1 MTDQELLERFTAHH
15 DESAFEALVQRH
27 GPLVLGVCQRVL
39 GDVNAAEDAFQATF
53 LILARKART
62 IRWHKTVRNW
72 LYQVAFRTASEARV
86 QRAKRLRHEREAG
99 TMLLQDAGNTG
110 EWEELRLILDE
121 ELYRLPEKFRMPL
134 LLCYLHGKT
143 RDDAAQELGW
153 TEGAVKGRL
162 ERGRDILRNR
172 LTRRGLSLATAT
184 LPMLLAQGTVSALP
198 EALLDSTMRVAVQGI
213 VSAPVAVLSKG
224 VVQAMFWAK
233 IKLATAM
240 LVAASVIGASGIL
253 AFSLSGA
260 NEPPDKAEVKSDQE
274 KLQGTWTIV
283 KYEVQGKEVPEGA
296 NAKQFQQELK
306 AGKFTITFTGDEMIF
321 KSGDNSRKG
330 TYKLDAAQTPKWLD
344 LTTPL
349 LMGLDGITEPGIYA
363 LEGDTLKICIGEKRP
378 TKFETSKDARGML
391 LLLKREKL

>member
-1 MTDQELLERFTAHH
+1 MSDQELLERFAAHH

-27 GPLVLGVCQRVL
+27 GPLVLGVCWRLL
-39 GDVNAAEDAFQATF
+39 GQEQAAEDAFQATF
-53 LILARKART
+53 LILARKARA

-99 TMLLQDAGNTG
+99 AMLLRDANNAT

-121 ELYRLPEKFRMPL
+121 ELYRLPEKLRMPL

-143 RDDAAQELGW
+143 RDEAAQELGW
-153 TEGAVKGRL
+153 TEGAVKGSL
-162 ERGRDILRNR
+162 ERGRELLRNR
-172 LTRRGLSLATAT
+172 LTRRGLSLGTAT
-184 LPMLLAQGTVSALP
+184 LPTLLAQGAVTAVP
-198 EALLDSTMRVAVQGI
+198 EALLNSTMRVAVRGI
-213 VSAPVAVLSKG
+213 MSAPVAVLSKG

-233 IKLATAM
+233 IKLATVM
-240 LVAASVIGASGIL
+240 LMAASVIGSSGIL
-253 AFSLSGA
+253 VFSLLGA
-260 NEPPDKAEVKSDQE
+260 TEPPDKTEVKSDRE
-274 KLQGTWTIV
+274 KLQGTWTVV

-296 NAKQFQQELK
+296 DAKQFQQDLK
-306 AGKFTITFTGDEMIF
+306 AGKFAITFTGDEMTL

-330 TYKLDAAQTPKWLD
+330 TFKLDAGQAPKWLD
-344 LTTPL
+344 FTTPL